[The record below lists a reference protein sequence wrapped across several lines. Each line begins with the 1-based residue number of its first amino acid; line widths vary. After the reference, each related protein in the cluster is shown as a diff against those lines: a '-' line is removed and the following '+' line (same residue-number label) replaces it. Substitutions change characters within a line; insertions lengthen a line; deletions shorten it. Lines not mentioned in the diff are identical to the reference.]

1 MLEDGWPPLGAPFPA
16 APETRVERGPDSGR
30 RRPPAEP
37 EGHGR
42 RGLDARGF
50 DSIPDV
56 ELLAHLLALV
66 ARDADP
72 DAAAGRLLQ
81 RWGDLT
87 GVATAAG
94 PELRKLVA
102 FQDHTGPL
110 VLRLLWEMA
119 ARLAREEMVREPVLI
134 SSAGLVTYCTVRLAR
149 ERADQVRLLYLDG
162 AQRLIA
168 DERHQSG
175 TIGAVELYPREILR
189 RAVELDALG
198 IVVARGQA
206 GRPARLTIRDR
217 DDAGTLEAAGE
228 VLGLRLVDYLVIGRT
243 GHASYRA
250 GERAATP
257 GAAGSGRRS
266 RP

>member
-1 MLEDGWPPLGAPFPA
+1 MLEDGRPAFGAPSPA
-16 APETRVERGPDSGR
+16 APETRVGRGPDSGR
-30 RRPPAEP
+30 RCR
-37 EGHGR
+37 
-42 RGLDARGF
+42 LDARGF
-50 DSIPDV
+50 DSISDA

-66 ARDADP
+66 AKDTDP
-72 DAAAGRLLQ
+72 DAVAGRLLQ
-81 RWGDLT
+81 RWGDMA

-94 PELRKLVA
+94 PELRKLVP
-102 FQDHTGPL
+102 FQNHRGPL
-110 VLRLLWEMA
+110 ALRLLWEMA
-119 ARLAREEMVREPVLI
+119 ARLAREEMVREPVLA

-149 ERADQVRLLYLDG
+149 ERVDQVRVLYLDG

-175 TIGAVELYPREILR
+175 TIGAVELYPRDILR

-217 DDAGTLEAAGE
+217 DDAGTLEAAGQ
-228 VLGLRLVDYLVIGRT
+228 VLGLRLVDYMVIGRT

-257 GAAGSGRRS
+257 GAAGSGRHS
-266 RP
+266 WP